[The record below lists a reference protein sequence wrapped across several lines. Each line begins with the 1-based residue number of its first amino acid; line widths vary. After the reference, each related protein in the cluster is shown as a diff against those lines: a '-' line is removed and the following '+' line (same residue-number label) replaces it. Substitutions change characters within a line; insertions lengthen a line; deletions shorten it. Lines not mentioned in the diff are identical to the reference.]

1 MTDLYN
7 DYTFSD
13 VRNDPIETDPYPRD
27 DPLYASLDPM
37 NVWHKDEAGER
48 MFEQSDELRKH
59 EHQELSDRMMQ
70 EHADKFRQ
78 SLYETRK
85 AHSYPGEGLSESTIT
100 VVLMVLINGLFF
112 GAYLLWK
119 HFF

>member
-1 MTDLYN
+1 MTDLYDN
-7 DYTFSD
+7 HTFPDSGHDFTTTDSGLPYTDFRQIGTAGPELPMD
-13 VRNDPIETDPYPRD
+13 VYDRIHGYSNKESVH
-27 DPLYASLDPM
+27 ASVED
-37 NVWHKDEAGER
+37 NE
-48 MFEQSDELRKH
+48 
-59 EHQELSDRMMQ
+59 
-70 EHADKFRQ
+70 KFRQ

-85 AHSYPGEGLSESTIT
+85 AHSYPGEGLSETTIT

>member
-37 NVWHKDEAGER
+37 NVWHNDETGER
-48 MFEQSDELRKH
+48 ILNQSDELLKR
-59 EHQELSDRMMQ
+59 EHQKTVEQMGQDLS
-70 EHADKFRQ
+70 DKFRQ